1 MIYRILDFYN
11 VIGVVEYAEGLSYFT
26 LFVGVLIAA
35 ILIRM
40 IVKIVLVKVIAKTAK
55 RTKTQWDNI
64 LLKNKFFQR
73 ISNLAIPIVLSMF
86 TKTFIP
92 VIDIWDRAVGV
103 LVVIFVVFII
113 TASLNAIEEIYRGY
127 EIYKTRPIKGVLQVV
142 NIINFIIGGVVAIAL
157 LVGESPVVLLGGIGA
172 MTAVTSLIF
181 KDAILGFVAGIQLTG
196 NDMVRIGDWIEV
208 PNYSANGTV
217 IDMSL
222 TTVKVENFDN
232 TITTVPA
239 YAMITNAFI
248 NWRGMEESGGRRI
261 KRSLYIN
268 VSDVRFAEDK
278 DLDHYQEI
286 DLLAG
291 YIKGRR
297 KEINE
302 DNQKMTQGPNLE
314 MNTRRLTNL
323 GTFRV
328 YVEEYL
334 KHHPDIRKDT
344 TLMVRQLGTEGQ
356 GIPLEIY
363 VFANTTN
370 WAKYEEIQANIFDHL
385 YAIATEFGLTL
396 FQKPSGNDVRKLG
409 FVKEEKA
416 HSNIE

>member
-1 MIYRILDFYN
+1 MLIKIADFYDA
-11 VIGVVEYAEGLSYFT
+11 IGVVKYAEGLSYFT
-26 LFVGVLIAA
+26 LFVGVLLAA

-40 IVKIVLVKVIAKTAK
+40 IIKIVLVTVISKTAK

-73 ISNLAIPIVLSMF
+73 ISNLAIPVVLSLF
-86 TKTFIP
+86 TKTFVL
-92 VIDIWDRAVGV
+92 VIDIWDRVVGL
-103 LVVIFVVFII
+103 LVVIFVVFIVTSAI
-113 TASLNAIEEIYRGY
+113 NAIEEIYRGY
-127 EIYKTRPIKGVLQVV
+127 AISKTRPIKGVLQVA
-142 NIINFIIGGVVAIAL
+142 NIINFIIGGVIAVAL
-157 LVGESPVVLLGGIGA
+157 LVGESPLVLLGGIGA

-217 IDMSL
+217 VDMSL

-261 KRSLYIN
+261 KRSVYIN
-268 VSDVRFAEDK
+268 VSDVRFVEDK

-286 DLLAG
+286 DLIAD
-291 YIKGRR
+291 YIKSRR
-297 KEINE
+297 DEIKE
-302 DNQKMTQGPNLE
+302 DNQKRAQGSNLE

-334 KHHPDIRKDT
+334 KHHPEIRDDT

-363 VFANTTN
+363 AFAHTTD
-370 WAKYEEIQANIFDHL
+370 WAKYEGIQSNIFDHL
-385 YAIATEFGLTL
+385 YAIASEFGLTL
-396 FQKPSGNDVRKLG
+396 FQQPSGNDVRKIG
-409 FVKEEKA
+409 HVQE
-416 HSNIE
+416 N

>member
-1 MIYRILDFYN
+1 MFYKIYGFYTA
-11 VIGVVEYAEGLSYFT
+11 IGVVEYAEGLTYFT
-26 LFVGVLIAA
+26 LFLGVLIAA
-35 ILIRM
+35 ILARFL
-40 IVKIVLVKVIAKTAK
+40 VNLVLVKVISKTAK
-55 RTKTQWDNI
+55 KTKTQWDNI
-64 LLKNKFFQR
+64 LLENQFFQR

-86 TKTFIP
+86 TKTFTP
-92 VIDIWDRAVGV
+92 VIDIWDRAVGL

-113 TASLNAIEEIYRGY
+113 TSSLNAIEEIYRGY

-217 IDMSL
+217 VDMSL

-248 NWRGMEESGGRRI
+248 NWRGMEDSGGRRI

-268 VSDVRFAEDK
+268 VSDVRFADQA
-278 DLDHYQEI
+278 DLDYYEEI
-286 DLLAG
+286 DLLAD

-297 KEINE
+297 KEIGQ
-302 DNQKMTQGPNLE
+302 DNQRISQGPNLE
-314 MNTRRLTNL
+314 MNRRRLTNL

-328 YVEEYL
+328 YVEEYI

-363 VFANTTN
+363 AFANTTD
-370 WAKYEEIQANIFDHL
+370 WVKYEEIQANIFDHL

-396 FQKPSGNDVRKLG
+396 FQNPSGNDVRKLG
-409 FVKEEKA
+409 LVSNKKGEE
-416 HSNIE
+416 

>member
-1 MIYRILDFYN
+1 MLIKIADFYDA
-11 VIGVVEYAEGLSYFT
+11 IGVVKYAEGLSYFT
-26 LFVGVLIAA
+26 LFVGVLLAA

-40 IVKIVLVKVIAKTAK
+40 IIKIVLVTVISKTAK

-73 ISNLAIPIVLSMF
+73 ISNLAIPVVLSLF
-86 TKTFIP
+86 TKTFVL
-92 VIDIWDRAVGV
+92 VIDIWDRVVGL
-103 LVVIFVVFII
+103 LVVIFVVFIVTSAI
-113 TASLNAIEEIYRGY
+113 NAIEEIYRGY
-127 EIYKTRPIKGVLQVV
+127 AISKTRPIKGVLQVA
-142 NIINFIIGGVVAIAL
+142 NIINFIIGGVIAVAL
-157 LVGESPVVLLGGIGA
+157 LVGESPLVLLGGIGA

-217 IDMSL
+217 VDMSL

-261 KRSLYIN
+261 KRSVYIN
-268 VSDVRFAEDK
+268 VSDVRFVEDK

-286 DLLAG
+286 DLIAD
-291 YIKGRR
+291 YIKSRR
-297 KEINE
+297 DEIKE
-302 DNQKMTQGPNLE
+302 DNQKRAQGSNLE

-334 KHHPDIRKDT
+334 KHHPEIRDDT

-363 VFANTTN
+363 AFAHTTD
-370 WAKYEEIQANIFDHL
+370 WAKYEGIQSNIFDHL
-385 YAIATEFGLTL
+385 YAIAPEFGLTL
-396 FQKPSGNDVRKLG
+396 FQQPSGNDVRKIG
-409 FVKEEKA
+409 HVQE
-416 HSNIE
+416 N

>member
-1 MIYRILDFYN
+1 MLIKIADFYDA
-11 VIGVVEYAEGLSYFT
+11 IGVVKYAEGLSYFT
-26 LFVGVLIAA
+26 LFVGVLLAA

-40 IVKIVLVKVIAKTAK
+40 IIKIVLVTVISKTAK

-73 ISNLAIPIVLSMF
+73 ISNLAIPVVLSLF
-86 TKTFIP
+86 TKTFVL
-92 VIDIWDRAVGV
+92 VIDIWDRVVGL
-103 LVVIFVVFII
+103 LVVIFVVFIVTSAI
-113 TASLNAIEEIYRGY
+113 NAIEEIYRGY
-127 EIYKTRPIKGVLQVV
+127 AISKTRPIKGVLQVA
-142 NIINFIIGGVVAIAL
+142 NIINFIIGGVIAVAL
-157 LVGESPVVLLGGIGA
+157 LVGESPLVLLGGIGA

-217 IDMSL
+217 VDMSL

-261 KRSLYIN
+261 KRSVYIN
-268 VSDVRFAEDK
+268 VSDVRFVEDK

-286 DLLAG
+286 DLIAD
-291 YIKGRR
+291 YIKSRR
-297 KEINE
+297 DEIKE
-302 DNQKMTQGPNLE
+302 DNQKRAQGSNLE

-334 KHHPDIRKDT
+334 KHHPEIRDDT

-363 VFANTTN
+363 AFAHTTD
-370 WAKYEEIQANIFDHL
+370 WAKYEGIQSNIFDHL
-385 YAIATEFGLTL
+385 YAIAPEFGLTL
-396 FQKPSGNDVRKLG
+396 FQQPSGNDVRKI
-409 FVKEEKA
+409 A
-416 HSNIE
+416 HVQEN

>member
-1 MIYRILDFYN
+1 MLYKIENFYSALG
-11 VIGVVEYAEGLSYFT
+11 VIKYAEGLSYFT
-26 LFVGVLIAA
+26 LFLGVLIAA
-35 ILIRM
+35 ILLRI
-40 IVKIVLVKVIAKTAK
+40 LVKLVILKVVTKTAK

-64 LLKNKFFQR
+64 LLKNQFFQR
-73 ISNLAIPIVLSMF
+73 ISNLMIPIVLSMF
-86 TKTFIP
+86 TNTFLPILS
-92 VIDIWDRAVGV
+92 IWERAVNL
-103 LVVIFVVFII
+103 LVVIFVVLIVHS
-113 TASLNAIEEIYRGY
+113 ALNGIG
-127 EIYKTRPIKGVLQVV
+127 EIYKTYEISRTRPIKGVLQVV
-142 NIINFIIGGVVAIAL
+142 SIITYIVGGVVAIAL

-196 NDMVRIGDWIEV
+196 NDMVRIGDWVEV
-208 PNYSANGTV
+208 PNFSANGTV
-217 IDMSL
+217 VDISL

-261 KRSLYIN
+261 KRALYVN
-268 VSDVRFAEDK
+268 VADVRFVDDV
-278 DLDHYQEI
+278 DLDHYENI
-286 DLLAG
+286 ALLSS
-291 YIKGRR
+291 YIKSRR
-297 KEINE
+297 EEIKE
-302 DNQKMTQGPNLE
+302 DNQKRAQDSNLQ

-334 KHHPDIRKDT
+334 KHHVEIRKDT
-344 TLMVRQLGTEGQ
+344 TLMVRQLETEGQ

-363 VFANTTN
+363 AFANTTE
-370 WAKYEEIQANIFDHL
+370 WTKYEGIQSNIFDHL

-396 FQKPSGNDVRKLG
+396 FQQPSGNDVRKLSG
-409 FVKEEKA
+409 SQK
-416 HSNIE
+416 I

>member
-1 MIYRILDFYN
+1 MLIKIADFYDA
-11 VIGVVEYAEGLSYFT
+11 IGVVKYAEGLSYFT
-26 LFVGVLIAA
+26 LFVGVLLAA

-40 IVKIVLVKVIAKTAK
+40 IIKIVLVTVISKTAK

-73 ISNLAIPIVLSMF
+73 ISNLAIPVVLSLF
-86 TKTFIP
+86 TKTFVL
-92 VIDIWDRAVGV
+92 VIDIWDRVVGL
-103 LVVIFVVFII
+103 LVVIFVVFIVTSAI
-113 TASLNAIEEIYRGY
+113 NAIEEIYRGY
-127 EIYKTRPIKGVLQVV
+127 AISKTRPIKGVLQVA
-142 NIINFIIGGVVAIAL
+142 NIINFIIGGVIAVAL
-157 LVGESPVVLLGGIGA
+157 LVGESPLVLLGGIGA

-217 IDMSL
+217 VDMSL

-261 KRSLYIN
+261 KRSVYIN
-268 VSDVRFAEDK
+268 VSDVRFVEDK

-286 DLLAG
+286 DLIAD
-291 YIKGRR
+291 YIKSRR
-297 KEINE
+297 DEIKE
-302 DNQKMTQGPNLE
+302 DNQKRAQGSNLE

-323 GTFRV
+323 GTFRI

-334 KHHPDIRKDT
+334 KHHPEIRDDT

-363 VFANTTN
+363 AFAHTTD
-370 WAKYEEIQANIFDHL
+370 WAKYEGIQSNIFDHL
-385 YAIATEFGLTL
+385 YAIAPEFGLTL
-396 FQKPSGNDVRKLG
+396 FQQPSGNDVRKIG
-409 FVKEEKA
+409 HVQE
-416 HSNIE
+416 N

>member
-1 MIYRILDFYN
+1 MFYKIYGFYTA
-11 VIGVVEYAEGLSYFT
+11 IGVVEYAEGLTYFT
-26 LFVGVLIAA
+26 LFLGVLIAA
-35 ILIRM
+35 ILARFL
-40 IVKIVLVKVIAKTAK
+40 VNLVLVKVISKTAK
-55 RTKTQWDNI
+55 KTKTQWDNI
-64 LLKNKFFQR
+64 LLENQFFQR

-86 TKTFIP
+86 TKTFTP
-92 VIDIWDRAVGV
+92 VIDIWDRAVGL

-113 TASLNAIEEIYRGY
+113 TSSLNAIEEIYRGY

-217 IDMSL
+217 VDMSL

-248 NWRGMEESGGRRI
+248 NWRGMEDSGGRRI

-268 VSDVRFAEDK
+268 VSDVRFADQA
-278 DLDHYQEI
+278 DLDYYEEI
-286 DLLAG
+286 DLLAD

-297 KEINE
+297 KEIGQ
-302 DNQKMTQGPNLE
+302 DNQRISQGPNLE
-314 MNTRRLTNL
+314 MNRRRLTNL

-328 YVEEYL
+328 YVEEYI

-344 TLMVRQLGTEGQ
+344 TLMVRQLATEGQ

-363 VFANTTN
+363 AFANTTD
-370 WAKYEEIQANIFDHL
+370 WVKYEEIQANIFDHL

-396 FQKPSGNDVRKLG
+396 FQNPSGNDVRKLG
-409 FVKEEKA
+409 LVSNKKGEE
-416 HSNIE
+416 

>member
-1 MIYRILDFYN
+1 MLIKIADFYDA
-11 VIGVVEYAEGLSYFT
+11 IGVVKYAEGLSYFT
-26 LFVGVLIAA
+26 LFVGVLLAA

-40 IVKIVLVKVIAKTAK
+40 IIKIVLVTVISKTAK

-73 ISNLAIPIVLSMF
+73 ISNLAIPVVLSLF
-86 TKTFIP
+86 TKTFVL
-92 VIDIWDRAVGV
+92 VIDIWDRVVGL
-103 LVVIFVVFII
+103 LVVIFVVFIVTSAI
-113 TASLNAIEEIYRGY
+113 NAIEEIYRGY
-127 EIYKTRPIKGVLQVV
+127 AISKTRPIKGVLQVA
-142 NIINFIIGGVVAIAL
+142 NIINFIIGGVIAVAL
-157 LVGESPVVLLGGIGA
+157 LVGESPLVLLGGIGA

-196 NDMVRIGDWIEV
+196 NEMVRIGDWIEV

-217 IDMSL
+217 VDMSL

-261 KRSLYIN
+261 KRSVYIN
-268 VSDVRFAEDK
+268 VSDVRFVEDK

-286 DLLAG
+286 DLIAD
-291 YIKGRR
+291 YIKSRR
-297 KEINE
+297 DEIKE
-302 DNQKMTQGPNLE
+302 DNQKRAQGSNLE

-334 KHHPDIRKDT
+334 KHHPEIRDDT

-363 VFANTTN
+363 AFAHTTD
-370 WAKYEEIQANIFDHL
+370 WAKYEGIQSNIFDHL
-385 YAIATEFGLTL
+385 YAIAPEFGLTL
-396 FQKPSGNDVRKLG
+396 FQQPSGNDVRKIG
-409 FVKEEKA
+409 HVQE
-416 HSNIE
+416 N

>member
-1 MIYRILDFYN
+1 MFYKIYGFYTA
-11 VIGVVEYAEGLSYFT
+11 IGVVEYAEGLTYFT
-26 LFVGVLIAA
+26 LFLGVLIAA
-35 ILIRM
+35 ILARFL
-40 IVKIVLVKVIAKTAK
+40 VNLVLVKVISKTAK
-55 RTKTQWDNI
+55 KTKTQWDNI
-64 LLKNKFFQR
+64 LLENQFFQR

-86 TKTFIP
+86 TKTFTP
-92 VIDIWDRAVGV
+92 VIDIWDRAVGL

-113 TASLNAIEEIYRGY
+113 TSSLNAIEEIYRGY

-142 NIINFIIGGVVAIAL
+142 NIITFIIGGVVAIAL

-217 IDMSL
+217 VDMSL

-248 NWRGMEESGGRRI
+248 NWRGMEDSGGRRI

-268 VSDVRFAEDK
+268 VSDVRFADQA
-278 DLDHYQEI
+278 DLDYYEEI
-286 DLLAG
+286 DLLAD

-297 KEINE
+297 KEIGQ
-302 DNQKMTQGPNLE
+302 DNQRISQGPNLE
-314 MNTRRLTNL
+314 MNRRRLTNL

-328 YVEEYL
+328 YVEEYI

-344 TLMVRQLGTEGQ
+344 TLMVRQLATEGQ

-363 VFANTTN
+363 AFANTTD
-370 WAKYEEIQANIFDHL
+370 WVKYEEIQANIFDHL

-396 FQKPSGNDVRKLG
+396 FQNPSGNDVRKLG
-409 FVKEEKA
+409 LVSNKKGEE
-416 HSNIE
+416 

>member
-1 MIYRILDFYN
+1 MLYKIENFYSALG
-11 VIGVVEYAEGLSYFT
+11 VIKYAEGLSYFT
-26 LFVGVLIAA
+26 LFLGVLIAA
-35 ILIRM
+35 ILLRI
-40 IVKIVLVKVIAKTAK
+40 LVKLVILKVVTKTAK

-64 LLKNKFFQR
+64 LLKNQFFQR
-73 ISNLAIPIVLSMF
+73 ISNLMIPIVLSMF
-86 TKTFIP
+86 TNTFLPILS
-92 VIDIWDRAVGV
+92 IWERAVNL
-103 LVVIFVVFII
+103 LVVIFVVLIVHS
-113 TASLNAIEEIYRGY
+113 ALNGIG
-127 EIYKTRPIKGVLQVV
+127 EIYKTYEISRTRPIKGVLQVV
-142 NIINFIIGGVVAIAL
+142 SIITYIVGGVVAIAL

-196 NDMVRIGDWIEV
+196 NDMVRIGDWVEV
-208 PNYSANGTV
+208 PNFSANGTV
-217 IDMSL
+217 VDISL

-261 KRSLYIN
+261 KRALYVN
-268 VSDVRFAEDK
+268 VADVRFVDDV
-278 DLDHYQEI
+278 DLDHYEDI
-286 DLLAG
+286 ALLSS
-291 YIKGRR
+291 YIKSRR
-297 KEINE
+297 EEIKE
-302 DNQKMTQGPNLE
+302 DNQKRAQDSNLQ

-334 KHHPDIRKDT
+334 KHHVEIRKDT
-344 TLMVRQLGTEGQ
+344 TLMVRQLETEGQ

-363 VFANTTN
+363 AFANTTE
-370 WAKYEEIQANIFDHL
+370 WTKYEGIQSNIFDHL

-396 FQKPSGNDVRKLG
+396 FQQPSGNDVRKLSG
-409 FVKEEKA
+409 SQK
-416 HSNIE
+416 I

>member
-1 MIYRILDFYN
+1 MFYKIYDFYTA
-11 VIGVVEYAEGLSYFT
+11 IGVVEYAEGLTYFT
-26 LFVGVLIAA
+26 LFLGVLIAA
-35 ILIRM
+35 ILARFL
-40 IVKIVLVKVIAKTAK
+40 VNLVLVKVISKTAK
-55 RTKTQWDNI
+55 KTKTQWDNI
-64 LLKNKFFQR
+64 LLENQFFQR

-86 TKTFIP
+86 TKTFTP
-92 VIDIWDRAVGV
+92 VIDIWDRAVGL

-113 TASLNAIEEIYRGY
+113 TSSLNAIEEIYRGY

-217 IDMSL
+217 VDMSL

-248 NWRGMEESGGRRI
+248 NWRGMEDSGGRRI

-268 VSDVRFAEDK
+268 VSDVRFADQA
-278 DLDHYQEI
+278 DLDYYEEI
-286 DLLAG
+286 DLLAD

-297 KEINE
+297 KEIGQ
-302 DNQKMTQGPNLE
+302 DNQRISQGPNLE
-314 MNTRRLTNL
+314 MNRRRLTNL

-328 YVEEYL
+328 YVEEYI

-344 TLMVRQLGTEGQ
+344 TLMVRQLATEGQ

-363 VFANTTN
+363 AFANTTD
-370 WAKYEEIQANIFDHL
+370 WVKYEEIQANIFDHL

-396 FQKPSGNDVRKLG
+396 FQNPSGNDVRKLG
-409 FVKEEKA
+409 LVSNKKGEE
-416 HSNIE
+416 

>member
-1 MIYRILDFYN
+1 LFYKIYDFYTA
-11 VIGVVEYAEGLSYFT
+11 IGVVEYAEGLTYFT
-26 LFVGVLIAA
+26 LFLGVLIAA
-35 ILIRM
+35 ILARFL
-40 IVKIVLVKVIAKTAK
+40 VNLVLVKVISKTAK
-55 RTKTQWDNI
+55 KTKTQWDNI
-64 LLKNKFFQR
+64 LLENQFFQR

-86 TKTFIP
+86 TKTFTP
-92 VIDIWDRAVGV
+92 VIDIWDRAVGL

-113 TASLNAIEEIYRGY
+113 TSSLNAIEEIYRGY

-217 IDMSL
+217 VDMSL

-248 NWRGMEESGGRRI
+248 NWRGMEDSGGRRI

-268 VSDVRFAEDK
+268 VSDVRFADQA
-278 DLDHYQEI
+278 DLDYYEEI
-286 DLLAG
+286 DLLAD

-297 KEINE
+297 KEIGQ
-302 DNQKMTQGPNLE
+302 DNQRISQGPNLE
-314 MNTRRLTNL
+314 MNRRRLTNL

-328 YVEEYL
+328 YVEEYI

-363 VFANTTN
+363 AFANTTD
-370 WAKYEEIQANIFDHL
+370 WVKYEEIQANIFDHL

-396 FQKPSGNDVRKLG
+396 FQNPSGNDVRKLG
-409 FVKEEKA
+409 LVSNKKGEE
-416 HSNIE
+416 

>member
-1 MIYRILDFYN
+1 MLYKIYDFYN
-11 VIGVVEYAEGLSYFT
+11 AIGVVKYAEGLTYFT
-26 LFVGVLIAA
+26 LFLGVLLAA
-35 ILIRM
+35 ILARVLIN
-40 IVKIVLVKVIAKTAK
+40 IVLVKVISKTAK
-55 RTKTQWDNI
+55 KTKTQWDNI
-64 LLKNKFFQR
+64 LLENQFFQR

-86 TKTFIP
+86 TKTFTP
-92 VIDIWDRAVGV
+92 VIDIWDRAVGL
-103 LVVIFVVFII
+103 LVVIFVVFIV

-157 LVGESPVVLLGGIGA
+157 LVGESPMVLLGGIGA

-248 NWRGMEESGGRRI
+248 NWRGMEDSGSRRI
-261 KRSLYIN
+261 KRALYIN
-268 VSDVRFAEDK
+268 VSDVRFVDDV
-278 DLDHYQEI
+278 DLDHYEEI
-286 DLLAG
+286 DLLTE
-291 YIKGRR
+291 YIKRRR
-297 KEINE
+297 KEITE
-302 DNQKMTQGPNLE
+302 DNKKKAQGPNLE

-334 KHHPDIRKDT
+334 KHHPGIRNDI
-344 TLMVRQLGTEGQ
+344 TLMVRQLNTEGQ

-363 VFANTTN
+363 AFANTTD
-370 WAKYEEIQANIFDHL
+370 WIKYEEIQANIFDHL

-409 FVKEEKA
+409 LV
-416 HSNIE
+416 SNKKGRINKD

>member
-1 MIYRILDFYN
+1 LFIKIEDFYWSLG
-11 VIGVVEYAEGLSYFT
+11 ITDYSQLLSYVT
-26 LFVGVLIAA
+26 LFLGVIIAA

-40 IVKIVLVKVIAKTAK
+40 LVKALLTKIISKTAK
-55 RTKTQWDNI
+55 RTKSQWDDI
-64 LLKNKFFQR
+64 LLRTRFFQR
-73 ISNLAIPIVLSMF
+73 VSNLAIPVILSMF
-86 TKTFIP
+86 TKTFSP
-92 VIDIWDRAVGV
+92 VIDFWEKGVGL
-103 LVVIFVVFII
+103 LVVIFTVFIV
-113 TASLNAIEEIYRGY
+113 TAAINAIEEIYRGY
-127 EIYKTRPIKGVLQVV
+127 EISKTKPIKGVLQVA
-142 NIINFIIGGVVAIAL
+142 NIINFIVGAVIAIAL

-217 IDMSL
+217 VDMSL

-248 NWRGMEESGGRRI
+248 NWRGMEESGGRRM
-261 KRSLYIN
+261 KRALYIN
-268 VSDVRFAEDK
+268 VSDVRFLNEA
-278 DLDHYQEI
+278 DLDHYEEI
-286 DLLAG
+286 DLLAD
-291 YIKGRR
+291 YIKSRR
-297 KEINE
+297 KEIKE
-302 DNQKMTQGPNLE
+302 DNQKKAQGPNLE
-314 MNTRRLTNL
+314 MNARRLTNI

-334 KHHPDIRKDT
+334 KHHPEIRKDT

-363 VFANTTN
+363 AFAKTTD
-370 WAKYEEIQANIFDHL
+370 WAKYEGIQSNIFDHF
-385 YAIATEFGLTL
+385 YAIAPEFGLTL
-396 FQKPSGNDVRKLG
+396 FQQPSGNDVRKLG
-409 FVKEEKA
+409 LEQLKEKE
-416 HSNIE
+416 

>member
-1 MIYRILDFYN
+1 MLLLIKIADFYDA
-11 VIGVVEYAEGLSYFT
+11 IGVVKYAEGLSYFT
-26 LFVGVLIAA
+26 LFVGVLLAA

-40 IVKIVLVKVIAKTAK
+40 IIKIVLVTVISKTAK

-73 ISNLAIPIVLSMF
+73 ISNLAIPVVLSLF
-86 TKTFIP
+86 TKTFVL
-92 VIDIWDRAVGV
+92 VIDIWDRVVGL
-103 LVVIFVVFII
+103 LVVIFVVFIVTSAI
-113 TASLNAIEEIYRGY
+113 NAIEEIYRGY
-127 EIYKTRPIKGVLQVV
+127 AISKTRPIKGVLQVA
-142 NIINFIIGGVVAIAL
+142 NIINFIIGGVIAVAL
-157 LVGESPVVLLGGIGA
+157 LVGESPLVLLGGIGA

-217 IDMSL
+217 VDMSL

-261 KRSLYIN
+261 KRSVYIN
-268 VSDVRFAEDK
+268 VSDVRFVEDK

-286 DLLAG
+286 DLIAD
-291 YIKGRR
+291 YIKSRR
-297 KEINE
+297 DEIKE
-302 DNQKMTQGPNLE
+302 DNQKRAQGSNLE

-323 GTFRV
+323 GTFRI

-334 KHHPDIRKDT
+334 KHHPEIRDDT

-363 VFANTTN
+363 AFAHTTD
-370 WAKYEEIQANIFDHL
+370 WAKYEGIQSNIFDHL
-385 YAIATEFGLTL
+385 YAIAPEFGLTL
-396 FQKPSGNDVRKLG
+396 FQQPSGNDVRKIG
-409 FVKEEKA
+409 HVQE
-416 HSNIE
+416 N